1 MMKKSRPAQ
10 EGAGY
15 GETGFS
21 EMTSALISRS
31 THESDRSTAIAH
43 LFVTYR
49 SRLIKLAVTLGADAD
64 AEDIVAEAFYQL
76 HKNWDDLRS
85 PEAAAGYLRAVVR
98 NLARMRLRRLV
109 IARRYAEP
117 RVCEPVVQSAEQQAL
132 LNNDQRA
139 VVKALRR
146 LPRRQFEAL
155 ILKHWMNLKESEIAE
170 TMGISV
176 GAVKSHTSRGI
187 TRLSEML
194 ETRVA

>member
-1 MMKKSRPAQ
+1 
-10 EGAGY
+10 
-15 GETGFS
+15 
-21 EMTSALISRS
+21 MTSALIPRS

-43 LFVTYR
+43 LFVAYR
-49 SRLIKLAVTLGADAD
+49 SRLLKLAVTLGADAD

-109 IARRYAEP
+109 IARRHAEP
-117 RVCEPVVQSAEQQAL
+117 GCEPVVHSAEQQAL

-155 ILKHWMNLKESEIAE
+155 ILRHWMNLKEAEIAE
-170 TMGISV
+170 AMGISV
-176 GAVKSHTSRGI
+176 GAVKSHTSRGM

-194 ETRVA
+194 QSRGGA

>member
-1 MMKKSRPAQ
+1 
-10 EGAGY
+10 
-15 GETGFS
+15 
-21 EMTSALISRS
+21 MTSALILRS

-49 SRLIKLAVTLGADAD
+49 SRLIKLAVTLGADSD

-117 RVCEPVVQSAEQQAL
+117 RLCEPVVRSAEQQAL

-187 TRLSEML
+187 TRLSQML